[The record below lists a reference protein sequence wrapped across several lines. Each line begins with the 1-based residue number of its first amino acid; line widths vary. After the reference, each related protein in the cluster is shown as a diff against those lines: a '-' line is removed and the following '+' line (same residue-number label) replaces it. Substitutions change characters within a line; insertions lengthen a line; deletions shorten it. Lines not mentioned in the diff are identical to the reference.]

1 MSLWPRVKHELKE
14 VGLVTLYFF
23 ACFIIILTLKKLFLA
38 SYEIRFYALSAA
50 LVSALIAGKV
60 VVLLDKTRAGTRFDS
75 SQPTGI
81 AAGYKTLIYLA
92 VTLAVL
98 SGERLFHAY
107 RETGALGKAID
118 EVWEN
123 RNRNVILAKA
133 LCVGLTFTAYH
144 IYAGVDRR
152 LGRGVLWR
160 MLWSRTTP
168 SGPQQQQ
175 QRGSPKATHRRARS
189 R

>member
-1 MSLWPRVKHELKE
+1 MGLWPRVKHELKE

-23 ACFIIILTLKKLFLA
+23 VCFVIILTLKKLFLA
-38 SYEIRFYALSAA
+38 SYEIKFYALSGA

-81 AAGYKTLIYLA
+81 AAGYKTLIYMA
-92 VTLAVL
+92 VAVL
-98 SGERLFHAY
+98 VLLAEHLFHAY
-107 RETGALGKAID
+107 RETGALGKAIQ

-123 RNRNVILAKA
+123 RNRNVIFAKA
-133 LCVGLTFTAYH
+133 LCVGLTFAVYH
-144 IYAGVDRR
+144 LYAGVDRR

-160 MLWSRTTP
+160 TLWSRSQ
-168 SGPQQQQ
+168 SGQHQQ
-175 QRGSPKATHRRARS
+175 QRGSSKATHGRARS